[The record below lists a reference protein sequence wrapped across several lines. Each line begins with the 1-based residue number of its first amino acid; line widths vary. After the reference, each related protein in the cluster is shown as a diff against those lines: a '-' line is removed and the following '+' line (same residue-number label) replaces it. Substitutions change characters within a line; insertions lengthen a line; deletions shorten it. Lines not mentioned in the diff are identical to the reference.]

1 MLEVPH
7 LSACDRV
14 VPLLVDEVAVGF
26 LSELGL
32 YLAQLRVRQ
41 IVIFKVLLVIV
52 VVARNLGRSAV
63 LVVPEVFARRWEL
76 VLLRVDAASFER
88 LLSLRDG
95 EVLASQEH

>member
-1 MLEVPH
+1 MPT
-7 LSACDRV
+7 
-14 VPLLVDEVAVGF
+14 
-26 LSELGL
+26 
-32 YLAQLRVRQ
+32 
-41 IVIFKVLLVIV
+41 FKVLLVIV

-63 LVVPEVFARRWEL
+63 LVVPEVFACRWEL

>member
-26 LSELGL
+26 LGELGL

-41 IVIFKVLLVIV
+41 IVIY
-52 VVARNLGRSAV
+52 NLSTKAGCLPLKYCS
-63 LVVPEVFARRWEL
+63 
-76 VLLRVDAASFER
+76 
-88 LLSLRDG
+88 SLW
-95 EVLASQEH
+95 

>member
-41 IVIFKVLLVIV
+41 IVIY
-52 VVARNLGRSAV
+52 NLSRGR
-63 LVVPEVFARRWEL
+63 
-76 VLLRVDAASFER
+76 DAY
-88 LLSLRDG
+88 L
-95 EVLASQEH
+95 

>member
-1 MLEVPH
+1 MPT
-7 LSACDRV
+7 
-14 VPLLVDEVAVGF
+14 
-26 LSELGL
+26 
-32 YLAQLRVRQ
+32 
-41 IVIFKVLLVIV
+41 FKVLLVIV

-88 LLSLRDG
+88 LLSLRNG